1 VGSQVK
7 EKARELGMEIQ
18 FLREKLEEEVK
29 RGVEA
34 LRSGLQSRGDVLKRI
49 NRERRSDRGDR
60 EVTYLT
66 RRMWWPCGG

>member
-1 VGSQVK
+1 VGRQVE

-29 RGVEA
+29 RGEVEA

-49 NRERRSDRGDR
+49 NTEEAVRPG
-60 EVTYLT
+60 
-66 RRMWWPCGG
+66 

>member
-1 VGSQVK
+1 MGRQVE

-29 RGVEA
+29 RGEVET

-49 NRERRSDRGDR
+49 NTEEAVRPG
-60 EVTYLT
+60 
-66 RRMWWPCGG
+66 